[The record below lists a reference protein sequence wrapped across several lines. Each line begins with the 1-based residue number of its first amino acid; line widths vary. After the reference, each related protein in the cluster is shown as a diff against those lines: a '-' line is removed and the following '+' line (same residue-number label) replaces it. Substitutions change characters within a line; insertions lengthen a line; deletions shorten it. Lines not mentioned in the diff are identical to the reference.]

1 MIGFETIGNATII
14 CHDGKPILATDPW
27 LTGSA
32 YFGSWGLPYNIPE
45 ELWENIKKCEYIW
58 LSHGHPDHISIE
70 SLDKL
75 RDKKILL
82 ANHVGNRLQN
92 DLSNLGFN
100 VSSLEERKWIQLTKN
115 LHILTI
121 SDYFQDSILL
131 INLNGRLLVNVNDA
145 SNKGWGK
152 FVQNITKSFKDPFL
166 FKLFSYGDAD
176 MINYFMEDGIRIT
189 PKAALK
195 KPIGEQINFWSRY
208 YGTKSIVPFSC
219 FHYYQRKDSSWANQ
233 FTTNISDY
241 TNQLAP
247 EFELYPAFIRYNFE
261 TNQFHEI
268 KPKKNILLPIDP
280 KEFGDNWEDHLDS
293 SDAMKIERY
302 IKKIESLKD
311 FVDFINF
318 RVGEKDNIVELRT
331 KNFKRGITFE
341 VPRGSLMTT
350 VKHEIFDDLLIGNF
364 MKTTLH
370 GDWHNNTLYPY
381 FTPYVAKYADN
392 GKAKTKT
399 QLKKYLKQ
407 YKQKSPIEFIYH
419 CFERESEE
427 LIRKYIG
434 INTKAFEWAKKFYL
448 IMNTHKPTNK
458 T

>member
-32 YFGSWGLPYNIPE
+32 YFGSWGQPYNTPE
-45 ELWENIKKCEYIW
+45 ELWENLKKCEYIW
-58 LSHGHPDHISIE
+58 LSLGHPDHISIE

-166 FKLFSYGDAD
+166 FKLFGHGDAD
-176 MINYFMEDGIRIT
+176 MINYFMEDGTRIA
-189 PKAALK
+189 PKATLK
-195 KPIGEQINFWSRY
+195 KPMGEQINFWSRY
-208 YGTKSIVPFSC
+208 YGTKSIVPSSC

-233 FTTNISDY
+233 FTTDISDY

-331 KNFKRGITFE
+331 RNFKRGITFE

-350 VKHEIFDDLLIGNF
+350 VKHEIFDVLLIGNF

-434 INTKAFEWAKKFYL
+434 TNTKAFEWAKKFYL

>member
-1 MIGFETIGNATII
+1 M
-14 CHDGKPILATDPW
+14 
-27 LTGSA
+27 
-32 YFGSWGLPYNIPE
+32 
-45 ELWENIKKCEYIW
+45 
-58 LSHGHPDHISIE
+58 
-70 SLDKL
+70 
-75 RDKKILL
+75 
-82 ANHVGNRLQN
+82 
-92 DLSNLGFN
+92 
-100 VSSLEERKWIQLTKN
+100 
-115 LHILTI
+115 
-121 SDYFQDSILL
+121 L

-166 FKLFSYGDAD
+166 FKLFGHGDAD
-176 MINYFMEDGIRIT
+176 MINYFMEDGTRIT

-195 KPIGEQINFWSRY
+195 KPIGEQLNFWSRY

-247 EFELYPAFIRYNFE
+247 EFELYPAFIRYNLE
-261 TNQFHEI
+261 TNQFQEI

-331 KNFKRGITFE
+331 RNFKRGITFE

>member
-45 ELWENIKKCEYIW
+45 ELWENLKKFENIC

-166 FKLFSYGDAD
+166 FKLFGHGDAD
-176 MINYFMEDGIRIT
+176 MINYFMEDGTRIT

-195 KPIGEQINFWSRY
+195 KPIGEQLNFWSRY
-208 YGTKSIVPFSC
+208 YGTKSIVPLSC

-331 KNFKRGITFE
+331 RNFKRGITFE

-434 INTKAFEWAKKFYL
+434 TNTKAFEWAKKFYL

>member
-1 MIGFETIGNATII
+1 M
-14 CHDGKPILATDPW
+14 
-27 LTGSA
+27 
-32 YFGSWGLPYNIPE
+32 
-45 ELWENIKKCEYIW
+45 
-58 LSHGHPDHISIE
+58 
-70 SLDKL
+70 
-75 RDKKILL
+75 L

-166 FKLFSYGDAD
+166 FKLFGHGDAD
-176 MINYFMEDGIRIT
+176 MINYFMEDGTRIT

-261 TNQFHEI
+261 TNQFHKI